1 MSGRLVTEQAPA
13 KLNLTLR
20 VLGRRPDGR
29 HELQSLV
36 VPLAWGDALE
46 VTLTPRSSGSPAA
59 PRVTLNCPGH
69 PALQGPHNLAWRA
82 AERLLA
88 AHPGVTCH
96 LRLHKR
102 IPVAAGLGGGSADA
116 AATLRALSRLLDPPP
131 ESTRVSD
138 LAAALGADVPVCL
151 RTEPTWVSGWGERL
165 QPAPGLPAFFLCLVH
180 PELAIHTREVFAAL
194 DAPPV
199 GPRPALPP
207 TPRTLSALA
216 AQVQN
221 DLWPG
226 VRRAHPDL
234 DRARRALEDQAPL
247 AVSMS
252 GSGPTLFGIFSA
264 RAAAEAAAAALR
276 AEGHRTTATLFE
288 GSAADIGG
296 KKGRFNGVGKSEP

>member
-1 MSGRLVTEQAPA
+1 MSGRRVTEQAPA

-20 VLGRRPDGR
+20 VLGRQPDGL

-36 VPLAWGDALE
+36 VPLCWGDTLE
-46 VTLTPRSSGSPAA
+46 VILTPRSRSWDEA
-59 PRVTLNCPGH
+59 PRVTLDCPGH

-96 LRLHKR
+96 LRLEKR

-116 AATLRALSRLLDPPP
+116 AATLRALCRRLDPSP
-131 ESTRVSD
+131 EATRVMS
-138 LAAALGADVPVCL
+138 LAAELGADVPVCL
-151 RTEPTWVSGWGERL
+151 RGEPAWVSGWGERL
-165 QPAPGLPAFFLCLVH
+165 HPAPGLPAFFLCLIH
-180 PELAIHTREVFAAL
+180 PELAIHTADVFAAL

-207 TPRTLSALA
+207 APRTLSALA
-216 AQVQN
+216 AQVRN
-221 DLWPG
+221 DLWPA

-234 DRARRALEDQAPL
+234 GRAWRALEDQAPL

-252 GSGPTLFGIFSA
+252 GSGPTLFGIFST

-276 AEGHRTTATLFE
+276 TQGYRTTATLFE
-288 GSAADIGG
+288 GSAANIGG
-296 KKGRFNGVGKSEP
+296 KKGRSNGVGKSEP